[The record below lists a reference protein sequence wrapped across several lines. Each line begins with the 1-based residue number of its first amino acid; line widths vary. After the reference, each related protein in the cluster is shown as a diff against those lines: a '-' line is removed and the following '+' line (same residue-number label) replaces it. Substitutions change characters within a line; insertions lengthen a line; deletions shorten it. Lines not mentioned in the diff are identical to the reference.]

1 MTTHLGHALS
11 FRMTVSYSTKVET
24 NFLSCSA
31 DLCTDGIIDCNDEPV
46 SDKRGALDRN
56 KRHLSAVVQRDPT
69 GVTAAAGTSSTF
81 PARAMS
87 DMGIERVLRHDSLS

>member
-1 MTTHLGHALS
+1 M
-11 FRMTVSYSTKVET
+11 SYSIKVET

-31 DLCTDGIIDCNDEPV
+31 DLCTDGIFDCNDEPV

-69 GVTAAAGTSSTF
+69 GVTGAAGNFLDLSGTSN
-81 PARAMS
+81 
-87 DMGIERVLRHDSLS
+87 V